1 MPPTFSSGFTQCFP
15 PAPAFAEKDV
25 PGLTGKVYIV
35 TGATSGIGREIAR
48 ILYSRN
54 ATVYLAGREES
65 DTIQHIKK
73 AEPRSAGVLV
83 FLPLDLSDL
92 RSVKTAA
99 KRFLAA
105 ETRLH
110 VLFNNAGVMT
120 ADDGPGGMERTAQG
134 YEMQLGV
141 NCLGPF
147 LFTKLLMPTLLAT
160 AADKSGGITHTHTH
174 DVRVV
179 FVSSFGAEM
188 FHEPGIGIDLDNLD
202 YHNDPQNRACTAM
215 ASAKSAS
222 GRTGSS
228 SPSGSPPPPP
238 TRGREEGEGEG
249 VLGVPVN
256 PGNLRSGLFARQG
269 LLLRLQVALL
279 HYPAVQGA
287 YTELFAAFSPEVT
300 PGTAGY
306 VVPFGRLRPI
316 CEELRRAAR
325 PEEEGG
331 ADLARRFWEWSE
343 EQVAPFA

>member
-15 PAPAFAEKDV
+15 PAPAFVEKDV
-25 PGLTGKVYIV
+25 PDLTGKVYIV
-35 TGATSGIGREIAR
+35 TGASSGIGRELAR

-54 ATVYLAGREES
+54 ATVYLAGREEG

-73 AEPRSAGVLV
+73 AEPRSAGTLV

-99 KRFLAA
+99 ERFLAA

-110 VLFNNAGVMT
+110 VLFNNPGVMT

-134 YEMQLGV
+134 YEKQLGV

-160 AADKSGGITHTHTH
+160 AADKSGSSTHTHE
-174 DVRVV
+174 VRVV

-188 FHEPGIGIDLDNLD
+188 YHEPGIGIDLDSLGYRD
-202 YHNDPQNRACTAM
+202 DPPKPSIHRYGISKVGVWAYGIELTKRFAAAN
-215 ASAKSAS
+215 KGES
-222 GRTGSS
+222 GG
-228 SPSGSPPPPP
+228 G
-238 TRGREEGEGEG
+238 GGGGGG

-269 LLLRLQVALL
+269 LLLRLQVALM
-279 HYPAVQGA
+279 HYPAVRGA
-287 YTELFAAFSPEVT
+287 YTELFAAFLLEVT
-300 PGTAGY
+300 TETAGY
-306 VVPFGRLRPI
+306 VFPFGRLRPI

-325 PEEEGG
+325 SEEEGG
-331 ADLARRFWEWSE
+331 ADLARRFWDWSE